1 MIKGPID
8 GKSQKMTVKIQLW
21 KWGSHLEL
29 QKIHRCLHQV
39 WNTVWTGRA
48 AEAFLSLTWS
58 RETEEA
64 ELRREEHR
72 QAGSA
77 GGAPPHW
84 QQERGA
90 SWHVRPERLLTSPCS
105 PLQAPGK
112 VQQRAS
118 PGISSVFGIKRNA
131 RREDKASIKK
141 KKKKWKSSKTYQWMK
156 DTRQKD
162 AAPTRQNRKQAWS
175 NCLSESSERN
185 HKDAGN
191 QGEDDEVTSVDEM
204 RAKLMESR
212 EKIAKKKVP

>member
-8 GKSQKMTVKIQLW
+8 GKSQKVSVKIQLW
-21 KWGSHLEL
+21 KWGSHLAL
-29 QKIHRCLHQV
+29 QKIHPCLHQV

-131 RREDKASIKK
+131 RREDKASISLARI
-141 KKKKWKSSKTYQWMK
+141 SSTLVTSSSSPWFP
-156 DTRQKD
+156 
-162 AAPTRQNRKQAWS
+162 ASLWF
-175 NCLSESSERN
+175 LSDDSERQLL
-185 HKDAGN
+185 HACLRFCLVGAASFCR
-191 QGEDDEVTSVDEM
+191 VSF
-204 RAKLMESR
+204 
-212 EKIAKKKVP
+212 IHW

>member
-21 KWGSHLEL
+21 KWGSHLAL
-29 QKIHRCLHQV
+29 QKIHPCLHQV

-141 KKKKWKSSKTYQWMK
+141 KKK
-156 DTRQKD
+156 
-162 AAPTRQNRKQAWS
+162 
-175 NCLSESSERN
+175 SER
-185 HKDAGN
+185 A
-191 QGEDDEVTSVDEM
+191 
-204 RAKLMESR
+204 AKLTSEWKTLGRKMLPQPGKTVNKHEVIASQNHQR
-212 EKIAKKKVP
+212 ETTKMQEIGEKMMR